1 VAKRLLAL
9 AAVAFV
15 LLLVAPPP
23 SPLHL
28 SYVTSDSM
36 EPTLQTGDAY
46 LVSTL
51 GTAEEGDVVT
61 FQSPEREGF
70 VTHRVVDVTDEGL
83 ITKGDANPS
92 TDQAGGAPPVP
103 RSAVLG
109 EAVTVGGVLLVLPGF
124 GALLSLLGS
133 NALPV
138 VVALVALGLLGSLFG
153 GGARLPERK
162 VIYVRDVVGPLLL
175 GLAITVV
182 AVSVLATSAYTVT
195 YPVTGPDAGPDGALT
210 VGEPAERTVEV
221 QVNQPPLTHVVVEAS
236 GMSVVDRTV
245 EESTI
250 RTTVTIPAQET
261 TGTFEGQIH
270 VRSYPATLPPALL
283 EGLQDVHPTVAWAV
297 STGVV
302 FGPLFLVY
310 LLLLDG
316 RSTVRLRD
324 LRWLQNMGGR

>member
-1 VAKRLLAL
+1 
-9 AAVAFV
+9 
-15 LLLVAPPP
+15 
-23 SPLHL
+23 
-28 SYVTSDSM
+28 M
-36 EPTLQTGDAY
+36 EPTLHTGDAY
-46 LVSTL
+46 LVSAL

-70 VTHRVVDVTDEGL
+70 VTHRVVDVTEEGL

-109 EAVTVGGVLLVLPGF
+109 EAVTVGGLLLVLPGF

-138 VVALVALGLLGSLFG
+138 VAALAALGLLGSLFG
-153 GGARLPERK
+153 GGTRIPERE

-182 AVSVLATSAYTVT
+182 AVSVLATSVHAVT
-195 YPVTGPDAGPDGALT
+195 YPVTGPDAGPEGALT

-221 QVNQPPLTHVVVEAS
+221 RVNQPPLTHVVVEAS

-250 RTTVTIPAQET
+250 RTTVTIPAQAS

-283 EGLQDVHPTVAWAV
+283 AGLQDVHPTVAWAV